1 MAIELRFAGFD
12 TNNLRVVVSPLT
24 ELMAILHVWAEPD
37 HHFDSSAEVQ
47 AIARNL
53 DERTIAEF
61 DALSPLWARF
71 RARFF
76 FPVRSESNPTFEREL
91 AGMAALP
98 IDVFVSMAAEAVRG
112 FSKDL
117 PAASELLQD
126 QKIRREF
133 LETCRSRSL
142 GRFELAEQLLED
154 PEAFRER
161 IINFCSECWNSF
173 FGKEWVALSLTI
185 GRAAAQLSGKLN
197 RADPIETIASLSV
210 TAKAFH
216 GTSEVRFD
224 KLQQR
229 RVQLAKRQLMLVPS
243 RWIGN
248 HLTVKDNAGYPV
260 IIHFPAQTPQE
271 ELLQIQQVRDRLSAL
286 SADSRMELFR
296 HISAEPMTTS
306 ELAGRLG
313 QPAAQ
318 ISRSLRVLRE
328 AGLVVSDRHG
338 KMVYHRI
345 DTATVLRMGPD
356 LLATL
361 TR

>member
-1 MAIELRFAGFD
+1 MAIALQFAGFD
-12 TNNLRVVVSPLT
+12 INNLRVSVSPLS
-24 ELMAILHVWAEPD
+24 ELMAVLHVLAEPD
-37 HHFDSSAEVQ
+37 HHFESSAKVQ

-53 DERTIAEF
+53 DDRLIAEF
-61 DALSPLWARF
+61 NALSPLWARF

-76 FPVRSESNPTFEREL
+76 FPVSTEPKQNLDREL

-98 IDVFVSMAAEAVRG
+98 LEAFVSMAAEAIRG

-117 PAASELLQD
+117 PAARELLQD
-126 QKIRREF
+126 EKVRREF
-133 LETCRSRSL
+133 LDTCRSRSL
-142 GRFELAEQLLED
+142 GRFELAEQLLND
-154 PEAFRER
+154 PEQFRQR
-161 IINFCSECWNSF
+161 IIEFCLDCWNSF
-173 FGKEWVALSLTI
+173 FKVEWEELALTV
-185 GRAAAQLSGKLN
+185 GRAAAQLAGKLN
-197 RADPIETIASLSV
+197 QTDPIATIASLSV
-210 TAKAFH
+210 TAKAFR
-216 GTSEVRFD
+216 GASEVRFD

-229 RVQLAKRQLMLVPS
+229 RVKMAERELLLVPS
-243 RWIGN
+243 HWIGN

-260 IIHFPAQTPQE
+260 IVHFPAQTRQE
-271 ELLQIQQVRDRLSAL
+271 DLLQIHQVRDRLSAL

-306 ELAGRLG
+306 ELAVRLG

-338 KMVYHRI
+338 KLVYHRI

>member
-1 MAIELRFAGFD
+1 MAIALQFAGFD
-12 TNNLRVVVSPLT
+12 TNNLRVSVSPLA
-24 ELMAILHVWAEPD
+24 ELMAVLHVWAEPD
-37 HHFDSSAEVQ
+37 HHFESSDEVQ

-53 DERTIAEF
+53 DERMIAEF
-61 DALSPLWARF
+61 NALSPLWARF

-76 FPVRSESNPTFEREL
+76 FPVGTESNQTFDREL
-91 AGMAALP
+91 AGVAALP
-98 IDVFVSMAAEAVRG
+98 LEEFVSMAAEAIRG

-117 PAASELLQD
+117 PAALELLHD
-126 QKIRREF
+126 EKIRREF
-133 LETCRSRSL
+133 LDTCRSRSL

-154 PEAFRER
+154 PEKFRRR
-161 IINFCSECWNSF
+161 IIGFCSDCWSSF
-173 FGKEWVALSLTI
+173 FRKEWEDLALTI
-185 GRAAAQLSGKLN
+185 GRAAAQLAGRLN
-197 RADPIETIASLSV
+197 RADPIATIASLSV
-210 TAKAFH
+210 TAKAFL

-229 RVQLAKRQLMLVPS
+229 RVKMSQRELLLVPS

-260 IIHFPAQTPQE
+260 IVHFPAQTRQE
-271 ELLQIQQVRDRLSAL
+271 ELLQIQQMRDRLSAL
-286 SADSRMELFR
+286 SADSRLELFR

-306 ELAGRLG
+306 ELAVRLG

-318 ISRSLRVLRE
+318 VSRSLRVLRE

-338 KMVYHRI
+338 KLVYHRI